1 MAPVALSPGGATQF
15 NGSQSL
21 VTTTAH
27 YQPKLRPPNLCNA
40 RRAAVRTSL
49 LSPCLVST
57 ATTGAMPPA
66 SAMATWLAAWDA
78 NLFSALHAAPTPHY
92 HTSLPHHT
100 PTPRL
105 PVCIGAG
112 SLIVVPL
119 QVETCGKPC
128 DNPAVR
134 HNTSS
139 ATSCTTCDGLLV
151 ASPGTPVA

>member
-27 YQPKLRPPNLCNA
+27 Y
-40 RRAAVRTSL
+40 
-49 LSPCLVST
+49 
-57 ATTGAMPPA
+57 
-66 SAMATWLAAWDA
+66 
-78 NLFSALHAAPTPHY
+78 

-112 SLIVVPL
+112 SLIAVPL

-128 DNPAVR
+128 DNPVVR
-134 HNTSS
+134 HNTSTQHKQRHIS
-139 ATSCTTCDGLLV
+139 APLAMDSSRSLLYRTHV
-151 ASPGTPVA
+151 A